1 MASSKDVK
9 DMLGLSAA
17 GGAPKAPAAKK
28 AKAPKPRMTGIN
40 REIQALHG
48 DRAPPVAIIDSTKTF
63 RAKLKR
69 DFRPSRWEHAQFTNS
84 ARSDGL
90 QLRHWQKATPQK
102 PATDQVATDA
112 MDTMTSTAPPTK
124 EYQFSK
130 YDVSITVPTFTDEEY
145 STHLR
150 STEWTREET
159 DYMLGLVKDYSQKW
173 PIIYDRYEWTAP
185 QVDSSQKFANQEDYL
200 KAVMKSKPHGRK
212 LEQIKARYYEIWA
225 KTLALKAGGMAN
237 MNETEFQLHEALTKY
252 NPDTEVQ
259 RKDLAWAL
267 HKRTLEEI
275 REEEYLLSELQ
286 RIAISAHK
294 FETERAEVRARLESA
309 QTMGNTLGMP
319 NSFAAYNQLY
329 SQLMAQDRNRKS
341 RHRLSIGQGDMMMQS
356 PVGMTPLSAHG
367 QRESMSGISNNQQ
380 KKGSLSQPTPVRAI
394 TQSAEARFGVTTHD
408 RLTSGVNFRSDR
420 LGKIKQA
427 KSQIQTQKIGAA
439 LAELGI
445 PELIQLP
452 TARVLGAFEKLVARV
467 QRLVDARKLVEKE
480 EGECRV
486 QGALREELK
495 KQDDGTGEQE
505 GDVTLNEGEGETQ
518 NGEED
523 NEDDKDAEGE
533 EEDDADNDDDNNG
546 DDDDPDAEGD
556 AEAEEDDDGDGDGDE
571 DAEGEEEDDDAPG
584 EPDDDVESA
593 RPGSSRSIAPVTNG
607 ASHKRSASVLSSDSK
622 ASKRS
627 RRGR

>member
-9 DMLGLSAA
+9 DMLGLSVA

-69 DFRPSRWEHAQFTNS
+69 DFRPSRWEHAPFINS

-90 QLRHWQKATPQK
+90 QLRHWQKAASQK
-102 PATDQVATDA
+102 PSTDQVATDA
-112 MDTMTSTAPPTK
+112 MDTTTSDAPPPK
-124 EYQFSK
+124 EYQFAK

-145 STHLR
+145 STHLE
-150 STEWTREET
+150 STDWTREET

-237 MNETEFQLHEALTKY
+237 MNEAEFQLYEALTKY

-356 PVGMTPLSAHG
+356 PVGMTPHSGHG
-367 QRESMSGISNNQQ
+367 QRESMSGMNNNQL
-380 KKGSLSQPTPVRAI
+380 KKGSVSQPTPVRTI

-420 LGKIKQA
+420 LAKIKQA

-452 TARVLGAFEKLVARV
+452 TTRVLGAYEKLVARV

-495 KQDDGTGEQE
+495 KQGDGTGENE
-505 GDVTLNEGEGETQ
+505 GDVTINEGEGETQ

-523 NEDDKDAEGE
+523 NENDNEEEKDAEGE
-533 EEDDADNDDDNNG
+533 EED
-546 DDDDPDAEGD
+546 E
-556 AEAEEDDDGDGDGDE
+556 EEDDADGDGDE

-584 EPDDDVESA
+584 EPDDDVEPM
-593 RPGSSRSIAPVTNG
+593 RPSSSRSIAASTNG
-607 ASHKRSASVLSSDSK
+607 TSHKRSASVLSSDSK

>member
-40 REIQALHG
+40 REILALHG

-90 QLRHWQKATPQK
+90 QLRHWQKATPRK
-102 PATDQVATDA
+102 PPTDQVATDA
-112 MDTMTSTAPPTK
+112 EDTTTPLAPPSK
-124 EYQFSK
+124 EYQFAK
-130 YDVSITVPTFTDEEY
+130 YNVSITVPSFTNEEY
-145 STHLR
+145 STHLE

-185 QVDSSQKFANQEDYL
+185 QVDSSQRFANQEDYL

-259 RKDLAWAL
+259 RKELAWAL

-309 QTMGNTLGMP
+309 PTTGNTLGMP

-329 SQLMAQDRNRKS
+329 SQMMAQDRNRKS

-356 PVGMTPLSAHG
+356 PVGMTPLSANGH
-367 QRESMSGISNNQQ
+367 RESISGNNNSQQ
-380 KKGSLSQPTPVRAI
+380 KKGSVSQPAPVRSI
-394 TQSAEARFGVTTHD
+394 TQSAEARFGITTHD

-420 LGKIKQA
+420 LSKIKQA
-427 KSQIQTQKIGAA
+427 KSQIQSQKIAAA
-439 LAELGI
+439 LLELGI

-452 TARVLGAFEKLVARV
+452 TTRVMEAYEKLVARV

-495 KQDDGTGEQE
+495 KQGDGTRENE
-505 GDVTLNEGEGETQ
+505 GDVTMNEGEGETQ

-523 NEDDKDAEGE
+523 NDNEDDKDAEGE
-533 EEDDADNDDDNNG
+533 DEDDAENDDDNNG
-546 DDDDPDAEGD
+546 DGDGDGEESDAEVDAEG
-556 AEAEEDDDGDGDGDE
+556 EEDGDGDGE
-571 DAEGEEEDDDAPG
+571 IDAPG
-584 EPDDDVESA
+584 EPDDDDEVELV
-593 RPGSSRSIAPVTNG
+593 RPGSSRSVG
-607 ASHKRSASVLSSDSK
+607 ASNGTNHKRSASVLSSDSK
-622 ASKRS
+622 TSKRS